1 MTLTLVALGGIVILV
16 GGPWHLAAMLI
27 ATSVS
32 PAVGVAA
39 IVAGVTWEGWHHRRR
54 SGHTASASSVIRA
67 LALDMGAGRTLRE
80 ALLASPDGRIDATV
94 RRMCDVGA
102 PLEDVGRVLGDRL
115 GVEAQSLVGAIA
127 LSDATGSALAQSL
140 DAIADQMELEETL
153 ERDRRVAT
161 SQARFSALVVG
172 VVPLAAALL
181 VVLIRGVPEPGG
193 APIIIPMLVGAT
205 LMVIGSGIVLSMS
218 RRVA

>member
-1 MTLTLVALGGIVILV
+1 MTVTLVALGGIIILIA
-16 GGPWHLAAMLI
+16 GPWHVAAVLI
-27 ATSVS
+27 AASIS
-32 PAVGVAA
+32 PVL
-39 IVAGVTWEGWHHRRR
+39 GVTAIAAAATWEVWHHRQR
-54 SGHTASASSVIRA
+54 SVGTASPASVVRA

-80 ALLASPDGRIDATV
+80 ALLASPDGRIDATI
-94 RRMCDVGA
+94 RRLCDVGA

-115 GVEAQSLVGAIA
+115 GVEPESLEGAIA

-140 DAIADQMELEETL
+140 DAIADRMELDEAF
-153 ERDRRVAT
+153 ERERRVAT

-181 VVLIRGVPEPGG
+181 IVVVRGIPEPGG
-193 APIIIPMLVGAT
+193 APIVIPMLTGAA
-205 LMVIGSGIVLSMS
+205 LMVIGSAIVLSMS

>member
-1 MTLTLVALGGIVILV
+1 MTLTLIALGAAVIVT
-16 GGPWHLAAMLI
+16 GGPWPLAAILI
-27 ATSVS
+27 AASVS
-32 PAVGVAA
+32 PATGVAA
-39 IVAGVTWEGWHHRRR
+39 IAAGVMWEAWRHRRHHRH
-54 SGHTASASSVIRA
+54 GASASSVIRA
-67 LALDMGAGRTLRE
+67 LALDMGAGRSLRE
-80 ALLASPDGRIDATV
+80 ALLESPDGRIDATI
-94 RRMCDVGA
+94 RRLCDVGA

-127 LSDATGSALAQSL
+127 LSDATGSALAESL

-172 VVPLAAALL
+172 VVPLAVAIL

-193 APIIIPMLVGAT
+193 AQIIVPMAVGAT